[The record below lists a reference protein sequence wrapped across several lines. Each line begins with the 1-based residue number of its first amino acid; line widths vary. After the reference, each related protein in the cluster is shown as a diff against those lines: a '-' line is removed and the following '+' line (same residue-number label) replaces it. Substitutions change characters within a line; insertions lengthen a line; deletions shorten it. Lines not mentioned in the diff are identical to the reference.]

1 MPGLLR
7 GHEIANPV
15 RCADRIEELWDCS
28 LERHPHSTERLWTTR
43 GTQRV
48 HHWFFEGELFQLSPK
63 LCLDTMKATCKSY
76 LNQFANEKH
85 EPMLYSIGISYR
97 VAQDEAWSHSKV
109 MYDTWTLQQFD
120 ANYSD
125 VTSFLITD
133 FYDKARIASE
143 PGPVRIRQFSLHCK
157 TLSDQLSCIVAP

>member
-7 GHEIANPV
+7 GHEVTSPI
-15 RCADRIEELWDCS
+15 RCADHVEELWDCS
-28 LERHPHSTERLWTTR
+28 LERHAHSTERLWTTR

-63 LCLDTMKATCKSY
+63 LCLDTMKTTCKSY
-76 LNQFANEKH
+76 LSQFANEKH
-85 EPMLYSIGISYR
+85 ESMLYSIGISYR
-97 VAQDEAWSHSKV
+97 VTRGGTGSHSKV

-133 FYDKARIASE
+133 FYDTTRAAGERD
-143 PGPVRIRQFSLHCK
+143 PVRIGRFSLHCK
-157 TLSDQLSCIVAP
+157 TLSDQLSCRVAP